1 MFTQSPFSLV
11 PSVRRIE
18 AFLPLTFLLCILAFA
33 CGCSGFRHE
42 RHETVYV
49 SVRQMYLHD
58 RVAAVSNRVAE
69 VVNGQPLEV
78 LDRGRRF
85 LKVKTEKNE
94 IGWIEERA
102 VIDSKTFGAFD
113 RLSSEHKQDSVVATA
128 VLRDDI
134 YLHILPGRET
144 EHFYLLAGN
153 SKVQLLARA
162 SLSKAPMQGLGQSAR
177 PAGSK
182 PLPAAKNSAF
192 PPGSQAAAGQ
202 HSDAPASAQPVPGS
216 PEATPVVMED
226 WWLVRDAAGHAGW
239 LLASRMDVDVPDEI
253 AAYAEGQR
261 IVGAY
266 VLAKVIDPQAATPN
280 HEVPEYLTILSPLR
294 AGLPFDFDQVRVFT
308 WNIRHHRYET
318 AFRLHPIQGYLPVRA
333 SYDPTPTGS
342 APVFSFQIANGQNL
356 STDPQTGIARPASLR
371 TIKYAMIGNQFK
383 RAGSDLGPIPFIH
396 SSEAKPK
403 SAKQAKKKAR

>member
-1 MFTQSPFSLV
+1 MLWV
-11 PSVRRIE
+11 
-18 AFLPLTFLLCILAFA
+18 LALA
-33 CGCSGFRHE
+33 CGCSRFQHK

-78 LDRGRRF
+78 LEHGRRF
-85 LKVKTEKNE
+85 LKVQTQKNE

-102 VIDSKTFGAFD
+102 VIDSKTFNAFD
-113 RLSSEHKQDSVVATA
+113 QLAGLHKQDPVVATA

-162 SLSKAPMQGLGQSAR
+162 SLPKTPTPGFGQSAR
-177 PAGSK
+177 PTVPK
-182 PLPAAKNSAF
+182 PSLPGTTSALI
-192 PPGSQAAAGQ
+192 PGSQPAAGK
-202 HSDAPASAQPVPGS
+202 HSPVPASAQPVPGP
-216 PEATPVVMED
+216 PEAPPVVMED
-226 WWLVRDAAGHAGW
+226 WWLVRNAAGHTGW
-239 LLASRMDVDVPDEI
+239 LLASRVDVEVPDEI
-253 AAYAEGQR
+253 AAFAEGQR

-266 VLAKVIDPQAATPN
+266 VLTKVIDPQAANPN

-333 SYDPTPTGS
+333 TYDPAPGGS
-342 APVFSFQIANGQNL
+342 VPVFSFQIANGQSL
-356 STDPQTGIARPASLR
+356 STDPDTGIARPASTR
-371 TIKYAMIGNQFK
+371 TIKYMMIGNQFK
-383 RAGSDLGPIPFIH
+383 RTGFDLGPIPITH
-396 SSEAKPK
+396 SPEAKPK
-403 SAKQAKKKAR
+403 SAKPAKKKAR